1 MNKIE
6 LTEEQKKC
14 VEYPLNGQV
23 LLIDA
28 DPGTGKTEILRH
40 RVKFIH
46 QQNKKERKFI
56 LVLAVGKNI
65 SRSIKRKLREEGLK
79 KIHHRLKSVLPE
91 FFHKPQCEEVDDCPE
106 CLEKRSPIILSC
118 TVHSIAY

>member
-1 MNKIE
+1 MSKIE
-6 LTEEQKKC
+6 LTREQKRC
-14 VEYPLNGQV
+14 VEHPLDSQV

-65 SRSIKRKLREEGLK
+65 SRSIKKKLKEEGLK

-91 FFHKPQCEEVDDCPE
+91 FSHKPCEEIE
-106 CLEKRSPIILSC
+106 CLECFERKSPIILTC

>member
-14 VEYPLNGQV
+14 VEFPLDKQT
-23 LLIDA
+23 LIIDA

-46 QQNKKERKFI
+46 QQNQRKRKFVLI
-56 LVLAVGKNI
+56 LAVGRNI
-65 SRSIKRKLREEGLK
+65 SKSIKRKLKLEGLK
-79 KIHHRLKSVLPE
+79 KIHDKLRTVLPE
-91 FFHKPQCEEVDDCPE
+91 FSHRPCEEID
-106 CLEKRSPIILSC
+106 CLECFERNSPIILTC

>member
-6 LTEEQKKC
+6 LTKEQKKC
-14 VEYPLNGQV
+14 VEFPLKKQA
-23 LLIDA
+23 LIIDA

-46 QQNKKERKFI
+46 QQNQQQRKFI
-56 LVLAVGKNI
+56 LILAVGRNI
-65 SRSIKRKLREEGLK
+65 SRSIKRKLKEEGLK
-79 KIHHRLKSVLPE
+79 KIHDKLRTVFPE
-91 FFHKPQCEEVDDCPE
+91 FSHKPCEEADCLLKE
-106 CLEKRSPIILSC
+106 CLERKNPVILSC